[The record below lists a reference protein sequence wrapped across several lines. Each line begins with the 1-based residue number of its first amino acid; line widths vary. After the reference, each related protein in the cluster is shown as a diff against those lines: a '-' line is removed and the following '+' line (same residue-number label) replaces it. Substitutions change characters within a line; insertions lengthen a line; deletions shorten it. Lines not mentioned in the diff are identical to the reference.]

1 MKCGLRRGSC
11 WSCGHRGI
19 AWSGFSPGLEV
30 VGYPSEPGGVGAV
43 GCLEFLRFRNN
54 FFLQCSLP
62 S

>member
-1 MKCGLRRGSC
+1 MGYELRGGGC
-11 WSCGHRGI
+11 WSCRHRGI
-19 AWSGFSPGLEV
+19 AWSGFSPELGV
-30 VGYPSEPGGVGAV
+30 MGCPSEPGGVDAV